1 MNDTYKVPVEETMS
15 NVKADFTG
23 EMQNCR
29 PTISQ
34 VKLEDNPSHM
44 QFEPRF

>member
-34 VKLEDNPSHM
+34 VKLEDNSSHM